1 MRRVLDPN
9 EPWKC
14 PPSLER
20 VFAKRHA
27 NQELRRAKGAA
38 HRAERELKEA
48 QAAYDVLRPRGW
60 RRFLEGKPR

>member
-1 MRRVLDPN
+1 MKRIGDFS

-27 NQELRRAKGAA
+27 VQALRQAKAAKRGRKQREPELT
-38 HRAERELKEA
+38 RAEFF
-48 QAAYDVLRPRGW
+48 AAYKLHLDEQGR
-60 RRFLEGKPR
+60 